1 MTLDTLDSI
10 RNSCDVLK
18 AGDSWISPIQLVP
31 SFNWFPHSTGLPFN
45 WYGGQSQIF
54 LEYQI
59 QPPAHHIDTQ
69 VTGMV
74 AGSSGGGGANWEQ
87 LEPRIAFAVTDVI
100 FIFSVILYTWVR

>member
-1 MTLDTLDSI
+1 MCVVFTHLGGSRVREEL
-10 RNSCDVLK
+10 RNIPIVYTFVV
-18 AGDSWISPIQLVP
+18 GMPPISQE
-31 SFNWFPHSTGLPFN
+31 H
-45 WYGGQSQIF
+45 
-54 LEYQI
+54 QI